1 MFYIASK
8 LFTFLSQ
15 PIIWVFILLIIA
27 LFYKSKRRKILI
39 ISISLFYFFSNSF
52 IADEFSRIW
61 EVKRFTPIM
70 TYDVGI
76 VLGGIADYDKKTNAH
91 NFNKNADRLMEAEQ
105 LYHKGII
112 KKIMLSGGSGLL
124 FNDGYIESEGMR
136 DHLLGNKIPAND
148 IIIERDS
155 RNSMENAINSS
166 RILKEKYNEGKF
178 LIITSA
184 NHMRRAQM
192 CFNKANLETTAFP
205 TDCTTSY
212 RSTGYNYLLIPRVEA
227 LERWQ
232 DLIHEWIGYI
242 VYRIKF

>member
-1 MFYIASK
+1 MFFITTK
-8 LFTFLSQ
+8 LLAFLSQ
-15 PIIWVFILLIIA
+15 PIIWIFILLIIA
-27 LFYKSKRRKILI
+27 LIYKSKRKKILI

-52 IADEFSRIW
+52 ITDEVTRLW
-61 EVKRFTPIM
+61 EVKRFTPRL

-76 VLGGIADYDKKTNAH
+76 VLGGIADYDKITKAH

-124 FNDGYIESEGMR
+124 FNDGYMESEAMR
-136 DHLLGNKIPAND
+136 DYLLANKIPNSD
-148 IIIERDS
+148 IIIENNS
-155 RNSMENAINSS
+155 RNTIENAKNSAE
-166 RILKEKYNEGKF
+166 ILNEKYNKGTF
-178 LIITSA
+178 LLITSA
-184 NHMRRAQM
+184 NHMRRAQL
-192 CFNKANLETTAFP
+192 CFNKAELQTTAFP

-212 RSTGYNYLLIPRVEA
+212 RSTGYDYILFPRVEA

-242 VYRIKF
+242 VYAIKF